1 MKALAVVAWAAVLS
15 GCSSALQPLSPLG
28 RDVKVARV
36 RGAVV
41 DAGELLAVSAD
52 SVWIAQP
59 SGNVSIPLG
68 EVRRVDVKV
77 GHLRSGDAVAYGA
90 GVGLAA
96 GIAMLSACSQ
106 VADECGGVLPAFA
119 VSGLIWGALAG
130 LSFDASSHKRFSRQQ
145 WDALR
150 AYARFPQG
158 LPADV
163 PRRPRRGHV

>member
-1 MKALAVVAWAAVLS
+1 MT
-15 GCSSALQPLSPLG
+15 
-28 RDVKVARV
+28 RV
-36 RGAVV
+36 GGAVA

-52 SVWIAQP
+52 SVWIAQR

-68 EVRRVDVKV
+68 EVRRVNVRM
-77 GHLRSGDAVAYGA
+77 GHLTRGDAVVYGA

-96 GIAMLSACSQ
+96 GVAMLSACSQ
-106 VADECGGVLPAFA
+106 VEGAECSGVLPIFL
-119 VSGLIWGALAG
+119 VSGLLWGVIAG
-130 LSFDASSHKRFSRQQ
+130 ASFDASSHKRFSRQQ